1 MSTSYSANESRLK
14 PLFGININPMLMKQ
28 LKQAFE
34 LAKKGDDLGVD
45 LISIQDHPY
54 NRSFFDTWTLITA
67 LAISTRN
74 IHFMTN
80 VADILL

>member
-14 PLFGININPMLMKQ
+14 SLFDININPHASKAA
-28 LKQAFE
+28 QAFE

-54 NRSFFDTWTLITA
+54 NGSFFDTWTLITA

-74 IHFMTN
+74 IH
-80 VADILL
+80 L

>member
-1 MSTSYSANESRLK
+1 MSTLYSANESRLK

-45 LISIQDHPY
+45 LLAFKTIPTTDH
-54 NRSFFDTWTLITA
+54 SLIHG
-67 LAISTRN
+67 L
-74 IHFMTN
+74 
-80 VADILL
+80 